1 MRKPEEIR
9 KEIEA
14 LNKELAE
21 AKTHEAK
28 RDAAVHILENL
39 GWTHS
44 GHKGWQKPSP
54 KCSDYKA
61 PLKAGDLA
69 TWEDGSIGSTV
80 YIRSVGDKVAQVS
93 HVRSITGRGA
103 DVSNNS
109 FAVEKGKL
117 TVRPREYFIGRPREY
132 FI

>member
-21 AKTHEAK
+21 AKTYEAK

-44 GHKGWQKPSP
+44 GHKGWQKPAP

-61 PLKAGDLA
+61 PLKAGELA
-69 TWEDGSIGSTV
+69 TWDDKVLGGIV
-80 YIRSVGDKVAQVS
+80 YIRSVGDKFAQVS
-93 HVRSITGRGA
+93 HVRGVSRLGA
-103 DVSNNS
+103 DVLNNS
-109 FAVEKGKL
+109 FAVEKSKL
-117 TVRPREYFIGRPREY
+117 TVRHREYFI
-132 FI
+132 

>member
-21 AKTHEAK
+21 AKTYEAK

-44 GHKGWQKPSP
+44 GHKGWQKPAP
-54 KCSDYKA
+54 WSDYKA
-61 PLKAGDLA
+61 PLKAGELA
-69 TWEDGSIGSTV
+69 TWDDRVLGGIV
-80 YIRSVGDKVAQVS
+80 YIRSVGDKFAQVS
-93 HVRSITGRGA
+93 HVRGVSRLGV
-103 DVSNNS
+103 DVHNGS
-109 FAVEKGKL
+109 FAVEKSKL
-117 TVRPREYFIGRPREY
+117 TVRPREYFIGRR
-132 FI
+132 

>member
-21 AKTHEAK
+21 AKTYEAK

-44 GHKGWQKPSP
+44 DHKGWQKPSP
-54 KCSDYKA
+54 KWSDYKA
-61 PLKAGDLA
+61 PLKAGELA
-69 TWEDGSIGSTV
+69 TWEDGAIGGTV
-80 YIRSVGDKVAQVS
+80 YIRSVGNKFSQVS
-93 HVRSITGRGA
+93 HVRGVSRLGA
-103 DVSNNS
+103 DVLTGS
-109 FAVEKGKL
+109 FAIENSKL
-117 TVRPREYFIGRPREY
+117 TIRPREYFIGRR
-132 FI
+132 

>member
-21 AKTHEAK
+21 AKTYEAK

-44 GHKGWQKPSP
+44 GHKGWQKPAP

-61 PLKAGDLA
+61 PLKAGELA
-69 TWEDGSIGSTV
+69 TWDDKVLGGIV
-80 YIRSVGDKVAQVS
+80 YIRSVGDKYAQVS
-93 HVRSITGRGA
+93 HVRGVSRLGA
-103 DVSNNS
+103 DVLNSS
-109 FAVEKGKL
+109 FAVEKNKL
-117 TVRPREYFIGRPREY
+117 TVRPREYFIGRR
-132 FI
+132 